1 MRPGLNWGF
10 VRRVQPT
17 AHEIDGLLLPLAP
30 VLAKE
35 ADAILDLRELL
46 MSKGHPGK
54 CVRCFF
60 QLFTAAGRAEMPR
73 LAPLIAWLEAN
84 LEIAVRADGREL
96 ETLPVKLHGSDDLE
110 SFCLRS
116 IDKVRLDRGYPVRR
130 LDLAFRYKAAA

>member
-1 MRPGLNWGF
+1 MQL
-10 VRRVQPT
+10 

-60 QLFTAAGRAEMPR
+60 QLFTAASSIGNRSVLPH
-73 LAPLIAWLEAN
+73 LAPLIAWMETN
-84 LEIAVRADGREL
+84 LEIGVRADGIEL
-96 ETLPVKLHGSDDLE
+96 ETMPVKLRANDDLE
-110 SFCLRS
+110 SFCIRS
-116 IDKVRLDRGYPVRR
+116 IENVRFDRGFTARR
-130 LDLAFRYKAAA
+130 VDLAFRYKNAEMAAA

>member
-1 MRPGLNWGF
+1 M
-10 VRRVQPT
+10 QPF
-17 AHEIDGLLLPLAP
+17 AHEIDSLLLPLAP

-60 QLFTAAGRAEMPR
+60 QLFTAAGSSAMPR
-73 LAPLIAWLEAN
+73 MAPLIAWLETN
-84 LEIAVRADGREL
+84 LEIAVRADGKEL
-96 ETLPVKLHGSDDLE
+96 ETLPVKLRRTDDLE

-116 IDKVRLDRGYPVRR
+116 IDEIRLDRGYAVRR

>member
-1 MRPGLNWGF
+1 MQQS
-10 VRRVQPT
+10 VQ
-17 AHEIDGLLLPLAP
+17 EIDRLLLPLAR

-60 QLFTAAGRAEMPR
+60 QLFTAAGKEALPR
-73 LAPLIAWLEAN
+73 LAPLKAWLETN
-84 LEIAVRADGREL
+84 LEISVNADGREL
-96 ETLPVKLHGSDDLE
+96 ETLPVKLRQGEDLE

-116 IDKVRLDRGYPVRR
+116 IKQVRFDRGYTAKRVSM
-130 LDLAFRYKAAA
+130 AFRYKAAA

>member
-1 MRPGLNWGF
+1 M
-10 VRRVQPT
+10 QPA

-60 QLFTAAGRAEMPR
+60 QLFTAAGSVAMPQM
-73 LAPLIAWLEAN
+73 APLIAWLEAN
-84 LEIAVRADGREL
+84 LEIAVRADGRVL
-96 ETLPVKLHGSDDLE
+96 ESLPVKLGEDEDLE
-110 SFCLRS
+110 AFCIRS
-116 IDKVRLDRGYPVRR
+116 IEKVRFDRGFTARR
-130 LDLAFRYKAAA
+130 VNLAFRYKAAA